1 MNVSGVS
8 ASVSAAPRRA
18 HVIVCGNAKGGTG
31 KSTFAMHIAVALLRT
46 GNRVATIDLDT
57 AQQTLTRYVENRRR
71 WAQGTGIAVAV
82 PDHRDVPHRGKF
94 ADSEGETFA
103 ALAEALAGVDAA
115 FDFVVIDTAAGD
127 TFAGM
132 LAHRLADTLV
142 TPLNDSLIDLEALGD
157 LPPAGRGSP
166 SGSGYAQAVA
176 QARDERRRAD
186 GRLIDWIVACNRV
199 PVTAAGEAKIAPRL
213 RDMASTLGFRFAD
226 GISQRSLFDDL
237 FAAGLTAFDE
247 YDGRSASSRPNLA
260 HLAARQEMRR
270 LMDRM
275 DLLHTGPSLP
285 VGGPGTSPTEAAITP
300 AL

>member
-8 ASVSAAPRRA
+8 ASGSAAPHRA

-31 KSTFAMHIAVALLRT
+31 KSTFAMHVAVALLRA

-57 AQQTLTRYVENRRR
+57 AQQSLTRYVENRRR
-71 WAQGTGIAVAV
+71 WVRATGIAVAL
-82 PDHRDVPHRGKF
+82 PDHRDVPHH
-94 ADSEGETFA
+94 AHDAASEGATFA
-103 ALAEALAGVDAA
+103 ALANALAGVDAA

-127 TFAGM
+127 TFLGR

-186 GRLIDWIVACNRV
+186 GRLLDWIVACNRV

-213 RDMASTLGFRFAD
+213 RDMASRLGFRFAD
-226 GISQRSLFDDL
+226 GISQRALFDEL
-237 FAAGLTAFDE
+237 FATGLTALDE
-247 YDGRSASSRPNLA
+247 FDGRSANSRANLA

-270 LMDRM
+270 LMAHMR
-275 DLLHTGPSLP
+275 LLHGKPP
-285 VGGPGTSPTEAAITP
+285 MPGSEPQAGATDAAITP

>member
-8 ASVSAAPRRA
+8 ASVSAARRA

-46 GNRVATIDLDT
+46 GSRVATIDLDT
-57 AQQTLTRYVENRRR
+57 SQQTLTNYVENRRR
-71 WAQGTGIAVAV
+71 WVQATGIAVAM
-82 PDHRDVPHRGKF
+82 PDHRNILHHRQF
-94 ADSEGETFA
+94 ADSEGATFTA
-103 ALAEALAGVDAA
+103 FAEALAGVDAA
-115 FDFVVIDTAAGD
+115 FDFVVIDTAAGE
-127 TFAGM
+127 TFAGR

-157 LPPAGRGSP
+157 LPPAGRNP
-166 SGSGYAQAVA
+166 PVGSGYARAVA
-176 QARDERRRAD
+176 KTRDERRRAD

-213 RDMASTLGFRFAD
+213 RDMASRLGFRFAD
-226 GISQRSLFDDL
+226 GISQRVLFDDL
-237 FAAGLTAFDE
+237 FAAGLTTFDE
-247 YDGRSASSRPNLA
+247 YDGRSATSRPNLA

-270 LMDRM
+270 LMHQMR
-275 DLLHTGPSLP
+275 LLHWTPSK
-285 VGGPGTSPTEAAITP
+285 PGAEPHVRRSDAAITP

>member
-8 ASVSAAPRRA
+8 ASVSAARRA

-46 GNRVATIDLDT
+46 GSRVATIDLDT
-57 AQQTLTRYVENRRR
+57 SQQTLTNYVENRRR
-71 WAQGTGIAVAV
+71 WVQATGIAVAM
-82 PDHRDVPHRGKF
+82 PDHRNVPHHRQF
-94 ADSEGETFA
+94 ADSEGATFTA
-103 ALAEALAGVDAA
+103 FAEALAGVDAA
-115 FDFVVIDTAAGD
+115 FDFVVIDTAAGE
-127 TFAGM
+127 TFAGR

-157 LPPAGRGSP
+157 LPPAGRNP
-166 SGSGYAQAVA
+166 PAGSGYARAVA
-176 QARDERRRAD
+176 KTRDERRRAD

-213 RDMASTLGFRFAD
+213 RDMASRLGFRFAD
-226 GISQRSLFDDL
+226 GISQRVLFDDL
-237 FAAGLTAFDE
+237 FAAGLTTFDE
-247 YDGRSASSRPNLA
+247 YDGRSATSRPNLA

-270 LMDRM
+270 LMDQMR
-275 DLLHTGPSLP
+275 LLHCKPSK
-285 VGGPGTSPTEAAITP
+285 PGAEPHVRPSDAAITP

>member
-31 KSTFAMHIAVALLRT
+31 KSTFAMHIAVALLRA

-57 AQQTLTRYVENRRR
+57 AQQSLTRYVENRRR
-71 WAQGTGIAVAV
+71 WVRATGIAVAL
-82 PDHRDVPHRGKF
+82 PDHRDVPHH
-94 ADSEGETFA
+94 AHDAASEGAAFA
-103 ALAEALAGVDAA
+103 ALAHALAGVDAA

-127 TFAGM
+127 TFLGR
-132 LAHRLADTLV
+132 LAHRLADTLI
-142 TPLNDSLIDLEALGD
+142 TPLNDSPVDLEALGS
-157 LPPAGRGSP
+157 LQPLARRPL
-166 SGSGYAQAVA
+166 SGSGYALAVA
-176 QARDERRRAD
+176 QAREERRRAD
-186 GRLIDWIVACNRV
+186 GKLVDWIVACNRV
-199 PVTAAGEAKIAPRL
+199 PVTAAGESRIAPRL
-213 RDMASTLGFRFAD
+213 RDMASTLGFLFAD
-226 GISQRSLFDDL
+226 GISQRSLFDEL
-237 FAAGLTAFDE
+237 FAAGLTAVDE

-275 DLLHTGPSLP
+275 DLRHTRPSIP
-285 VGGPGTSPTEAAITP
+285 VGDPGTSPTDAAITP